1 MGVASARSVNATECA
16 DQRSHRRYDR
26 RVCCVGW
33 QRKVVTWLLLMVIA
47 EANGELTVQ
56 VLSDH
61 KTMAECHVAGTKIQ
75 WEERMPVNKEMLCF
89 ATDIK
94 VTQ

>member
-1 MGVASARSVNATECA
+1 
-16 DQRSHRRYDR
+16 
-26 RVCCVGW
+26 
-33 QRKVVTWLLLMVIA
+33 VTWLLLMIIA
-47 EANGELTVQ
+47 EVNGELSVQ

-89 ATDIK
+89 ATD
-94 VTQ
+94 VEALQ